1 MRRSGKESPTKSAEE
16 QHSRLK
22 NYLRAREVL
31 LHRGLIFPQPQ
42 GSPRKSKSLLG
53 LSLLGAP
60 VYPPCNEEV
69 GSQVRGRVL
78 KLVVSSRARVPWIS
92 QEFIKADAPKAGV
105 PRLRGSWWG
114 LGIPPTPT
122 TTVEILAPVARIDYS
137 AGE

>member
-1 MRRSGKESPTKSAEE
+1 
-16 QHSRLK
+16 
-22 NYLRAREVL
+22 
-31 LHRGLIFPQPQ
+31 
-42 GSPRKSKSLLG
+42 
-53 LSLLGAP
+53 

-78 KLVVSSRARVPWIS
+78 KLVVSSRARVPGIS

-122 TTVEILAPVARIDYS
+122 TTVEILAPVARTDYS